1 MDRDLF
7 GDTGVQ
13 PLQRSGGLRS
23 AASPDAEFFGLDDF
37 EMQAPTPAA
46 SVAEEEPAE
55 PTIVQISAKTA
66 RIVYRKDNFFIVVAK
81 NRELGEFTIKARSN
95 YVPEWG
101 DQITA
106 VGKWGTYKGRKTFEA
121 AMIQSEVPN
130 EARGLI
136 TWFEKGNVDGVGK
149 MTAVRLIEVF
159 GDSAANYL
167 DKPEEMIRAG
177 IPKARAEAIA
187 AAWQRQAGDAEIAI
201 YLGKL
206 DFGPTTIQTI
216 IDRYGASV
224 MEVIEN
230 DPWSICEHVQGVGF
244 KRMDDVALKKG
255 FSRADPRRVRAGI
268 RHVMS
273 TSIAND
279 GHTGVTRYTLG
290 QKVRRELEI
299 DWDTVNRGIEEC
311 LATSMLIDDE
321 DSRLLF
327 LPDEFETEG
336 DLAKNLSDHAELST
350 GVFLTE
356 DEATRLVEEESEAM
370 NIVLDESQRVA
381 AVMALTS
388 PLSIITGGPGTG
400 KSTTQKVIVS
410 VLRRLEK
417 KIALAAPTGKA
428 AKRLSEVSLMEA
440 STCHRL
446 LQYEPESGDFIF
458 GKHKKFEESW
468 LIVDEFSMVDTWLAT
483 RFTDAVGLGTG
494 VTIVGDVDQLPSVGS
509 GQVLRDLIEAG
520 TIPVAKLTRIHRQ
533 KGGSPIVDMAHA
545 INTGVSPT
553 RMNFSG
559 SDVTISDLGG
569 MFEMR
574 DAMMKLILE
583 DLPARGY
590 AMSDIQVLAAMKRTE
605 VGVEELNEFLK
616 EELNPARPDISVTI
630 GKMTVTVGDRIMQ
643 TRNDYE
649 RSVFNGESGTIIEVG
664 ECEEEDG
671 RGKTVT
677 TPFAVADFSGHKVR
691 YTSTNIENLQLAW
704 ACTVH
709 KSQGCEYP
717 VVIMMVPWAHKP
729 MLSRNLLYTAVTR
742 AKTECHLIGH
752 NIAIDHA
759 AGTGQIKRFTGLQQR
774 LRRGAGLDPHPA
786 QEPTVRKVVAPPV
799 SSVGLMRT
807 PTFGR
812 R

>member
-7 GDTGVQ
+7 SQIDER
-13 PLQRSGGLRS
+13 PLQRAGGLRS
-23 AASPDAEFFGLDDF
+23 ASTVDAEIFGIDEL
-37 EMQAPTPAA
+37 EMQAPAP
-46 SVAEEEPAE
+46 VEVEEEPAE
-55 PTIVQISAKTA
+55 PTIVQISAKTD
-66 RIVYRKDNFFIVVAK
+66 RMVFRKENFFIVAARS
-81 NRELGEFTIKARSN
+81 REHGEFTIKATSG

-101 DQITA
+101 DQVNA

-121 AMIQSEVPN
+121 VMIRAEVPN

-159 GDSAANYL
+159 GDRAADYL
-167 DKPEEMIRAG
+167 DKPDEMIRAG
-177 IPKARAEAIA
+177 IPKARADAIA

-206 DFGPTTIQTI
+206 DFGPSTIQTI

-230 DPWSICEHVQGVGF
+230 DPWSICENVQGVGF

-255 FSRADPRRVRAGI
+255 FSRVDPRRVRAGI

-279 GHTGVTRYTLG
+279 GHTGVTKYTLG

-299 DWDTVNRGIEEC
+299 DWDSVNRGIDEC
-311 LATSMLIDDE
+311 LANSTLINDE

-327 LPDEFETEG
+327 LPDELETEQ

-356 DEATRLVEEESEAM
+356 DEATRLVDEESEAM
-370 NIVLDESQRVA
+370 NIVLDDSQRTA

-388 PLSIITGGPGTG
+388 PISIITGGPGTG

-417 KIALAAPTGKA
+417 RIALAAPTGKA

-446 LQYEPESGDFIF
+446 LQYEPEEGDFVF
-458 GKHKKFEESW
+458 GKHRKFEESW

-483 RFTDAVGLGTG
+483 KFTDAIGFGTG

-509 GQVLRDLIEAG
+509 GQVLRDLIEAN
-520 TIPVAKLTRIHRQ
+520 TIPVAKLNRIHRQ

-545 INTGVSPT
+545 INTGESPT
-553 RMNFSG
+553 RMRFSG

-569 MFEMR
+569 MYEMR

-583 DLPARGY
+583 DLPARGFEM
-590 AMSDIQVLAAMKRTE
+590 ADIQVLAAMKRTE
-605 VGVEELNEFLK
+605 VGVEELNQFLK
-616 EELNPARPDISVTI
+616 EELNPARPEISVAI
-630 GKMTVTVGDRIMQ
+630 GKTTLTVGDRIMQ

-649 RSVFNGESGTIIEVG
+649 RAVFNGESGTIIEVG
-664 ECEEEDG
+664 ETEDEDLK
-671 RGKTVT
+671 GKRQTI
-677 TPFAVADFSGHKVR
+677 PFAIADFSGHKVR
-691 YTSTNIENLQLAW
+691 YTSENIENLQLAW

-774 LRRGAGLDPHPA
+774 LRRGAGLDPHPIP
-786 QEPTVRKVVAPPV
+786 ETPVRKVAPP
-799 SSVGLMRT
+799 SVTSGSLMRA
-807 PTFGR
+807 PSFGR